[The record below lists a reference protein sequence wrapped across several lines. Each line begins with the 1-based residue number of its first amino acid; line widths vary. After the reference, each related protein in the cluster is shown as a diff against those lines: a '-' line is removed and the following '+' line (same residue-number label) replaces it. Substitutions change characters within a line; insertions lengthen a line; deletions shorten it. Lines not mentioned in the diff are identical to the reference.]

1 MKISILG
8 GGNEV
13 GASCLHIE
21 MANTTLLIDAGMRM
35 HGDDALPALG
45 MLENLQAPDGIL
57 VTHAHADHIGALPIV
72 HSLYPKAPIYTTPP
86 TVDLMKI
93 MMKDSYKILEQRSRQ
108 TENLLPYTKEQVQD
122 LLNHL
127 LFLPASGELKI
138 GSLKITT
145 FQAGHILGAVMFLIE
160 GEGEKLLVTGDLSFK
175 AGRTIHGAKVPTKH

>member
-45 MLENLQAPDGIL
+45 MLENLQTPDAIL

-72 HSLYPKAPIYTTPP
+72 HSLYPQAPIYTTPP

-108 TENLLPYTKEQVQD
+108 TEDLLPYTEEQVQD
-122 LLNHL
+122 
-127 LFLPASGELKI
+127 
-138 GSLKITT
+138 
-145 FQAGHILGAVMFLIE
+145 
-160 GEGEKLLVTGDLSFK
+160 SFK
-175 AGRTIHGAKVPTKH
+175 QSTFIYQRAEN